1 VGEFIRKDL
10 ISLIKS
16 EEQNN
21 ELKYYHHLINTD
33 SRATKKYVDQLVKS
47 NLRSVIHLA
56 KKYRNRGLDFPDL
69 IQEGNIGLMIAV
81 EKFEYSRGHRFS
93 TYATW
98 WIRQGITR
106 AIADQ
111 ARTIRIPVNLIEVI
125 NRVIRTSRELFQKLE
140 RNPTHE
146 DIAEELE
153 LPVKI
158 IDKLLLLAPLPL
170 NLDDKQAGANGEDSR
185 DTLGD
190 NTSYPFP
197 QNKSYNPHEV
207 ANQFD
212 LKETMERV
220 LTTLK
225 PKEKEVIKRRF
236 GFNEKID
243 PLTKIGDDFGV
254 CKERIRQIE
263 AKALRKLRHPSRAE
277 QLRYFVEL

>member
-1 VGEFIRKDL
+1 MGEFIRKDL